1 MRIPPVALL
10 AAASALLLGA
20 SALVLLPGHGAPAAW
35 SPAGLDAPEPP
46 LIEMTGLWALGA
58 LALLL
63 SAVLALRR
71 TSPWPAY
78 AATRLAAAALAAAA
92 CLLFHEYTGLTAITV
107 LILIGLNYMAW
118 RARAWLA
125 AAPESVRDVSRT
137 YADAGV
143 SILAA
148 AATISSALL
157 FPSLIRPLDDLG
169 GSDAPWVFFWITA
182 GLVILHAWLFLR
194 RQGARH
200 WYLLALGWGIAATFW
215 HNWTVSGLHIIA
227 LMTLL
232 VSALLLSRVTRRRK
246 HPKPQA

>member
-1 MRIPPVALL
+1 MRIPPAALL

-20 SALVLLPGHGAPAAW
+20 SALAFLPGHGAAAAW
-35 SPAGLDAPEPP
+35 SPAGPDAPEPP
-46 LIEMTGLWALGA
+46 LIEMTGLWGLGA
-58 LALLL
+58 AALLL
-63 SAVLALRR
+63 SAVLAWRR

-78 AATRLAAAALAAAA
+78 AARRLAIAALAAAA
-92 CLLFHEYTGLTAITV
+92 CLLFHEYTGLTTITV
-107 LILIGLNYMAW
+107 LMLIGLNYIAW
-118 RARAWLA
+118 RARAWLI
-125 AAPESVRDVSRT
+125 AAPDAARDVSRI

-148 AATISSALL
+148 AATMSSALL

-182 GLVILHAWLFLR
+182 GLVVLHAWLFLR

-232 VSALLLSRVTRRRK
+232 LSALLLTRVTRRRK